1 MTPNG
6 TAIEWTHRPGTKG
19 ETWNPIAG
27 CAIVSPGCIRCYAMR
42 MARRI
47 ELMSSASKRD
57 THYAGTTRVVNGN
70 PVWTGKVAVAPDD
83 VWEKPLRWKSP
94 RTIFVNSMSD
104 LFHPAVTDEGIDR
117 VFATAALTPQHVYII
132 LTKRS
137 DRMRAYMNGFTCDGA
152 RRFHIADAAGRMVED
167 GDNAHDWVANAAWP
181 LPNVWLGVSAER
193 QQEADE
199 RREDLRTLAGA
210 GWTTFVSYEPALG
223 PVDWSG
229 WEFLKQL
236 IAGGESG
243 PQARPGHPDWYR
255 AARDFAAAHGIAFF
269 FKQWGAWHP
278 LVDRDRDDPD
288 WRKDYSISLN
298 DSRPDIAWLN
308 LAGGRGFHGERFHIM
323 HRLGKKTA
331 GRMLDGVEHSA
342 FPAVSP

>member
-1 MTPNG
+1 M

-27 CAIVSPGCIRCYAMR
+27 CDIKSPGCVNCYAMR
-42 MARRI
+42 QARRI
-47 ELMSSASKRD
+47 ELMSSASHRR

-70 PVWTGKVAVAPDD
+70 TVWTGKITVAPDD
-83 VWEKPLRWKSP
+83 VWAKPLRWKSP

-104 LFHPAVTDEGIDR
+104 LFHEAVKDETIDR

-132 LTKRS
+132 LTKRP
-137 DRMRAYMNGFTCDGA
+137 DRMRQYFDV
-152 RRFHIADAAGRMVED
+152 FADALMVTDRVKAKMWEISVLRTD
-167 GDNAHDWVANAAWP
+167 HFPGGWP
-181 LPNVWLGVSAER
+181 LLNVWLGVSAER

-199 RREDLRTLAGA
+199 RREDLRTLASA

-223 PVDWSG
+223 PVDWTG

-243 PQARPGHPDWYR
+243 PRARPSHPDWYR
-255 AARDFAAAHGIAFF
+255 TARDFAAAHGIAFF
-269 FKQWGAWHP
+269 FKQWGEWHP

-288 WRKDYSISLN
+288 WREDYSIRLN

-308 LAGGRGFHGERFHIM
+308 HAGGRGFHGERFHVM
-323 HRLGKKTA
+323 HRLGKKSA
-331 GRMLDGVEHSA
+331 GRLLDGVSHGD
-342 FPAVSP
+342 FPTVSP